1 MQHLLLLHGA
11 IGAKDQF
18 EPLLQQVKDDFIVHT
33 LDFSGHGGTAFSE
46 NFTIPQ
52 FAGEVVA
59 YLQQNLVPQVNIFGF
74 SMGGYVAMYL
84 AKNYPSAVKRIITL
98 ATKFYWNNEIAQKE
112 AKMLNTEVI
121 SEKLPHFAKQMER
134 RHFPNDWKLVL
145 EKTMQM
151 LIQLGTN
158 NVLTLKDYAVITQPC
173 LLLLGDK
180 DNMVTMEET
189 IAVAH
194 TLPAGEFKLL
204 PDISHPIEKVN
215 TTLLGTE
222 IKSFLK

>member
-1 MQHLLLLHGA
+1 
-11 IGAKDQF
+11 
-18 EPLLQQVKDDFIVHT
+18 
-33 LDFSGHGGTAFSE
+33 
-46 NFTIPQ
+46 
-52 FAGEVVA
+52 
-59 YLQQNLVPQVNIFGF
+59 
-74 SMGGYVAMYL
+74 
-84 AKNYPSAVKRIITL
+84 
-98 ATKFYWNNEIAQKE
+98 
-112 AKMLNTEVI
+112 MLNTEVI

-215 TTLLGTE
+215 RTLLGTE

>member
-158 NVLTLKDYAVITQPC
+158 NVLMLKDYAVITQPC

-194 TLPAGEFKLL
+194 TLPTGEFKLL
-204 PDISHPIEKVN
+204 PDTSHPIEKVN
-215 TTLLGTE
+215 PTQLATE